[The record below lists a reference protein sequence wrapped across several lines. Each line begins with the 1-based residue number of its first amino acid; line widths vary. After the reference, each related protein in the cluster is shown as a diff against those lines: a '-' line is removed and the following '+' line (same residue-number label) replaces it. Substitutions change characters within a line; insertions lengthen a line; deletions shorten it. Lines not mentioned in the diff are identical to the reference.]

1 LRTIRWEEGR
11 VLLIDQTQLP
21 TSVCYIEC
29 RNAQSVANA
38 IKALQIRGAPAIGV
52 AAAMGLALT
61 AHNSLART
69 TEELSRELVQSARLL
84 RATRPTAWNLFWA
97 ADQVMRLAN
106 GYRGDVEGLRR
117 VVVEMAISIAE
128 EDIAANK
135 AMGNYGAS
143 LIRDGDVLGT
153 VCNAGWLATAGEY
166 GTALGAVK
174 VAKEQGKRVSVLAL
188 ETRPVLQGARLTAWE
203 LKQDGIPVRVIV
215 DGAVGYC
222 VSKGMVDLFIVGA
235 DRIVARDGCYVF
247 NKVGTYTAALVARRH
262 DVPFYVAA
270 PFSTFD
276 FEHGVKEVVVEERE
290 GREVSEVAGK
300 RVVAEGVDV
309 FNPAFDITPPHMV
322 DGIITERGILYPPYS
337 VSLQRFKH

>member
-21 TSVCYIEC
+21 ASVHYIEC
-29 RNAQSVANA
+29 RDSQSVANA
-38 IKALQIRGAPAIGV
+38 IKTLQVRGAPAIGI

-69 TEELSRELVQSARLL
+69 AEELARELGLSARLL

-97 ADQVMRLAN
+97 ANQVTRLAN
-106 GYRGDVEGLRR
+106 EYRGDVEGLKR
-117 VVVEMAISIAE
+117 VVVEKANSIAE

-135 AMGNYGAS
+135 AMGNFGAS
-143 LIRDGDVLGT
+143 LIRDGDVVGT

-203 LKQDGIPVRVIV
+203 LMQDGIPVRVIV

-222 VSKGMVDLFIVGA
+222 VSKGMVDVFIVGA

-262 DVPFYVAA
+262 DIPFYVAA

-276 FEHGVKEVVVEERE
+276 FDHGVKEVVVEERE
-290 GREVSEVAGK
+290 GWEVSEVAGK
-300 RVVAEGVDV
+300 RIVAEGVDV
-309 FNPAFDITPPHMV
+309 FNPAFDITPPDLV
-322 DGIITERGILYPPYS
+322 DGIVTERGVLYPPYS
-337 VSLQRFKH
+337 VTLHHFKH